1 MRLVFN
7 GHVLQPDA
15 KTVAACGLYD
25 NCVVHCLIHN
35 PRPSVVPETS
45 QMNNNQQHPLANDGK
60 SLINRLFL
68 HVKCQNLNKCRFSR
82 ASWTTWYK

>member
-25 NCVVHCLIHN
+25 NCVVHCLIHS

-60 SLINRLFL
+60 SLIDRLFL
-68 HVKCQNLNKCRFSR
+68 LVKCQNLKKC
-82 ASWTTWYK
+82 